1 LLSTPQPGYWHKIVP
16 ELKGVSEETTTGVH
30 RLYEMMKEGKLLF
43 PALNVNDSVTKSKFD
58 NVYGCRHSLVDA
70 IMRATDVMLSGKV
83 RKLIYQFFRFS
94 LFFICWQNDDT

>member
-1 LLSTPQPGYWHKIVP
+1 
-16 ELKGVSEETTTGVH
+16 
-30 RLYEMMKEGKLLF
+30 MMKEGKLLF

-83 RKLIYQFFRFS
+83 RNKNRSSRYFS
-94 LFFICWQNDDT
+94 FAWQNDDT